1 MAVKITFL
9 LLRIVTTKYLIYKL
23 SVSDYINILNL
34 PKRICTQSRSNF
46 GGEDENET
54 QDQQIEIYAGGII

>member
-23 SVSDYINILNL
+23 SVSDFINILNL
-34 PKRICTQSRSNF
+34 PKRICMQLRSNF